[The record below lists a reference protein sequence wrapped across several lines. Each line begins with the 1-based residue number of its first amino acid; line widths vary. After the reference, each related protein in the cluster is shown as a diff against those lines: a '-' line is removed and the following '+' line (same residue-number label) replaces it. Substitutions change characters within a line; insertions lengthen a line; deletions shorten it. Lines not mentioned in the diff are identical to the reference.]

1 MRRRPVHRTK
11 AETSGSDVAADAALT
26 SASVQTRAD
35 AIVELCNNY
44 LALEER
50 REQLLVLSG
59 DVEAALADNYNW
71 FSLTRV
77 QRRAVSEAKAL
88 YDIDDELEQIGETT
102 SKLIQKLGRMRAQNV
117 FAAIAKLEV
126 VAREIE
132 SDDYPPAHA
141 VLRGAISDLR
151 RLLPRG
157 D

>member
-11 AETSGSDVAADAALT
+11 AETSESNVSADAVLT
-26 SASVQTRAD
+26 TDTAQTRAD

-44 LALEER
+44 LALEAR
-50 REQLLVLSG
+50 REHLLVLSG
-59 DVEAALADNYNW
+59 DVEATLADNYNW

-88 YDIDDELEQIGETT
+88 YDIDDELEQICQTT
-102 SKLIQKLGRMRAQNV
+102 SQLIQKLGRMRAQNV
-117 FAAIAKLEV
+117 FGAIAKLEV
-126 VAREIE
+126 VAQEIE

-151 RLLPRG
+151 RLFSPG